1 MCHSA
6 LPVIV
11 NKYYGIKILQDNGD
25 LSCGFFLIYLY
36 TFRRRGSSASAA
48 EGSPNGGACHKRFT
62 SHACS
67 IAVCAVFTSPA
78 SRATRASGCSLCG
91 FLFDLFFAKAIEL
104 NDLAPDRR
112 FVRFRL
118 RCGSRCR

>member
-1 MCHSA
+1 MLDAISEFDGLRVVLQSCLHVA
-6 LPVIV
+6 QRLTVIA
-11 NKYYGIKILQDNGD
+11 NKYCGIKILQDNGD
-25 LSCGFFLIYLY
+25 LSCGFFVINLY
-36 TFRRRGSSASAA
+36 IFRRRGSSASAA

-91 FLFDLFFAKAIEL
+91 FLFDLFFAKA
-104 NDLAPDRR
+104 
-112 FVRFRL
+112 
-118 RCGSRCR
+118 